1 VPAATIFIYFF
12 TPPFGQQ
19 FLLAHLLA
27 KKKKI
32 GGMVTKAEQKIYII
46 KRKGKF
52 ATLMDDE

>member
-27 KKKKI
+27 RNI
-32 GGMVTKAEQKIYII
+32 IDFGGVQNNI
-46 KRKGKF
+46 
-52 ATLMDDE
+52 

>member
-32 GGMVTKAEQKIYII
+32 GRMVTKAEQKIYII
-46 KRKGKF
+46 KGK
-52 ATLMDDE
+52 ENSQR

>member
-27 KKKKI
+27 KKKEDWGNGNKSR
-32 GGMVTKAEQKIYII
+32 TEDIYN

>member
-27 KKKKI
+27 KKKEDWGNGNKSRTEDIYNKKERKI
-32 GGMVTKAEQKIYII
+32 RNVDG
-46 KRKGKF
+46 
-52 ATLMDDE
+52 